1 MVKLNIDDFL
11 KTSNGNSQSKKE
23 RNYDNDDEDY

>member
-1 MVKLNIDDFL
+1 MVKLSIDDFL

-23 RNYDNDDEDY
+23 RNYDDDEDY